1 MPKQFDLEWDRHEE
15 YRLEQAPPLDDGDEP
30 EDEDTMM
37 EMLRQAN
44 ERTVG
49 YG

>member
-1 MPKQFDLEWDRHEE
+1 MPKEFNWQWDRMEE
-15 YRLEQAPPLDDGDEP
+15 YRLEQAPPMDDGDEP

-49 YG
+49 HG

>member
-1 MPKQFDLEWDRHEE
+1 MPKEFNWQWDRMEE
-15 YRLEQAPPLDDGDEP
+15 YRLEQAAPLDDGDEP
-30 EDEDTMM
+30 DDEDTMM

-49 YG
+49 HG